1 MFRRGF
7 SGDSV
12 VKNLSANAGD
22 IKDVSL
28 IHGLGRSP
36 EGGHGNPLQLSRLEN
51 PRDRGAWRAIIHR
64 VTKSWTRLKQ
74 FNTHALGVPRFLIFK
89 Y

>member
-7 SGDSV
+7 PGDSV

-36 EGGHGNPLQLSRLEN
+36 GGAHGNPLQPSRLEN

-64 VTKSWTRLKQ
+64 VTQNWTRLKQ
-74 FNTHALGVPRFLIFK
+74 FSTHTLGGPGF
-89 Y
+89 